1 MEVNGEAVHDLKND
15 FVIMEQQI
23 VLLEHTLSKM
33 RGKMKKIE
41 NDYIKA
47 INNETGKE
55 TTG

>member
-33 RGKMKKIE
+33 RGRMKKIE

-47 INNETGKE
+47 INNESGKE